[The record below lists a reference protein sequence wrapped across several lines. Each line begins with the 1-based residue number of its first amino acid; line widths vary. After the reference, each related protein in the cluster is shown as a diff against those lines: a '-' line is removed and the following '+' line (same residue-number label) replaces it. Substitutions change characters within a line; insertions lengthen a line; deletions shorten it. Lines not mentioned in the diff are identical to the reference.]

1 MNTAVYPADSRRLLE
16 PDNSDSDA
24 QSRSQP
30 VETSLP
36 CAISSE
42 DLLRGQPS
50 ITITHQGASYRLQ
63 TTRLGKL
70 ILTK

>member
-1 MNTAVYPADSRRLLE
+1 MNTAIYPADSRRILE
-16 PDNSDSDA
+16 PDNMMSDA
-24 QSRSQP
+24 RARSQP
-30 VETSLP
+30 FEASVP

-42 DLLRGQPS
+42 DLLRGRPS
-50 ITITHQGASYRLQ
+50 VTITHQGASYRLQ